1 MKSYVLR
8 GGGQH
13 ILPTLHQI
21 ETLLS
26 LLAVPKQNHM
36 YRMHSIPINLEEP
49 ISYMQ
54 NPTIVGFLN
63 FIT

>member
-1 MKSYVLR
+1 M
-8 GGGQH
+8 
-13 ILPTLHQI
+13 PTLHQI